1 MQDATV
7 SQTQPTGKSLRPV
20 SLFSFPNRKA
30 LNDKE
35 YVTFPVIFRWSL
47 VLFAYGWFLV
57 LILPFTLFDS
67 DMPLYV
73 RLQSI
78 PLVFVSLTLTVLFQG
93 AINQLRYGLAT
104 LFALG
109 LLIAGALA

>member
-7 SQTQPTGKSLRPV
+7 SQTQATGQSLRSV
-20 SLFSFPNRKA
+20 SLFSFPHREA

-57 LILPFTLFDS
+57 VILPFTLFNA
-67 DMPLYV
+67 DMPLYL

-78 PLVFVSLTLTVLFQG
+78 PLVFVSLTLTVLFQS
-93 AINQLRYGLAT
+93 AINQLKYGLSA

-109 LLIAGALA
+109 LIVAGALA

>member
-1 MQDATV
+1 MQDATLL
-7 SQTQPTGKSLRPV
+7 QIQATGQSIRPV
-20 SLFSFPNRKA
+20 SLFSFPHREA

-67 DMPLYV
+67 DLLLSL

-78 PLVFVSLTLTVLFQG
+78 PFVFVSLTLAILFQG
-93 AINQLRYGLAT
+93 AMNQLRYGLAA

-109 LLIAGALA
+109 LIVAGALA